1 MTRVRFA
8 LILALCAAPGLL
20 SAQRGS
26 RTGRDPEMRRMSDEQ
41 AAAPRYMS
49 RGDIEDMA
57 PAPFLRDKRKK
68 LQLDDAAVNA
78 LKAAEQAAKDRNK
91 DLLAAYDSVRREVQK
106 YAGQNSL
113 GGSNSNDAALRQ
125 MAFGNL
131 RQQVSEA
138 RGIDRDEA
146 LKAIPEDKRAAAD
159 ELLKE
164 LDEEEVQYISRE
176 IARVH
181 SLTSEQAEG
190 VLEEFYQMAVAHDY
204 VIKGG
209 VDYARKVL
217 MNAFGPEQAKRM
229 LDRLMKSLGNETVSF
244 DALQKTDPQQLSKF
258 IHSEHPQTIA
268 LILSHLNPSQAAALL
283 SSLPKE
289 LRGDVATRMASLDQ
303 ISPDIISKIAN
314 VIGLKLRALGEMSRE
329 SYGGVDAVAEM
340 LNRLDS
346 TATKDILE
354 DMEAANPA
362 MAENIRHLMFVFDDL
377 LLLDVNSIKELLAK
391 IDRKILTV
399 ALKGTSEKI

>member
-146 LKAIPEDKRAAAD
+146 LKAIPEDKRAAA
-159 ELLKE
+159 
-164 LDEEEVQYISRE
+164 
-176 IARVH
+176 A
-181 SLTSEQAEG
+181 
-190 VLEEFYQMAVAHDY
+190 
-204 VIKGG
+204 
-209 VDYARKVL
+209 
-217 MNAFGPEQAKRM
+217 
-229 LDRLMKSLGNETVSF
+229 
-244 DALQKTDPQQLSKF
+244 
-258 IHSEHPQTIA
+258 
-268 LILSHLNPSQAAALL
+268 
-283 SSLPKE
+283 
-289 LRGDVATRMASLDQ
+289 
-303 ISPDIISKIAN
+303 
-314 VIGLKLRALGEMSRE
+314 
-329 SYGGVDAVAEM
+329 
-340 LNRLDS
+340 
-346 TATKDILE
+346 
-354 DMEAANPA
+354 
-362 MAENIRHLMFVFDDL
+362 
-377 LLLDVNSIKELLAK
+377 ELLAEVLVQFLQEFGGG
-391 IDRKILTV
+391 R
-399 ALKGTSEKI
+399 GGRRGG